1 MIEFIGKP
9 GSASCSIQFSPRSA
23 YKCDP
28 RYQRFEKDLVYGHY
42 CPTCGNVVQ
51 ACFLT
56 AKPVDLWFY
65 EETNVISTAADEK
78 KFGNVLKI
86 VPNQDSK
93 FGYSQYTSTVL
104 RTPGGMAQHLTLK
117 NHIVKYHGI
126 NETAH
131 TSDRYFEPGGHTC
144 AYTGL
149 FSLRED
155 LALKDLCLLWRFADG
170 HGNNLNDYKFGK
182 IDEVLDH
189 FITNDGAHLNGLS
202 FHGVRALPAYG
213 QAPPVL
219 VFPRDK
225 LTGNYAPWGQIST
238 LMSRA
243 FKKEQNV

>member
-1 MIEFIGKP
+1 
-9 GSASCSIQFSPRSA
+9 
-23 YKCDP
+23 
-28 RYQRFEKDLVYGHY
+28 
-42 CPTCGNVVQ
+42 VQ

>member
-23 YKCDP
+23 YKCDA

-93 FGYSQYTSTVL
+93 FG
-104 RTPGGMAQHLTLK
+104 
-117 NHIVKYHGI
+117 
-126 NETAH
+126 
-131 TSDRYFEPGGHTC
+131 
-144 AYTGL
+144 
-149 FSLRED
+149 
-155 LALKDLCLLWRFADG
+155 
-170 HGNNLNDYKFGK
+170 
-182 IDEVLDH
+182 
-189 FITNDGAHLNGLS
+189 
-202 FHGVRALPAYG
+202 
-213 QAPPVL
+213 
-219 VFPRDK
+219 
-225 LTGNYAPWGQIST
+225 
-238 LMSRA
+238 
-243 FKKEQNV
+243 